1 MRKPTVPAHPNGGP
15 LTPAQR
21 AIIGLQLQSYYHLHC
36 GSPTPERLRMLFD
49 EFQRRSVKVLQN
61 KTAR

>member
-1 MRKPTVPAHPNGGP
+1 MRKPTVSVHPNGGP